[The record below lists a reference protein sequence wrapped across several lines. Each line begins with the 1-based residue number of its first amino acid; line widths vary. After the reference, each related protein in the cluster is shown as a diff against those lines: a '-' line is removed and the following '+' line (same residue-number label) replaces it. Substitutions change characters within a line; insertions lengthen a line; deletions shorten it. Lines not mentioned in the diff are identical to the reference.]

1 MTKMNPYKNFELIDK
16 LKMNNKTVTSKQVK
30 QRIKTKLKTN
40 DNKLIRQTLNTTKL
54 TNTRT
59 HELEIIKSD

>member
-40 DNKLIRQTLNTTKL
+40 DNKLGRQTLNITKL
-54 TNTRT
+54 TNTKA
-59 HELEIIKSD
+59 HKLKS